1 MKWVLFSISCRFRN
15 CKEGFVWV
23 FSGLYGPL
31 KGREMRELW
40 EELATVKGLWNEPWY
55 IARDFNVVRFPG
67 ETSNGRQMSTTM
79 REFPALL
86 MSLS

>member
-1 MKWVLFSISCRFRN
+1 M
-15 CKEGFVWV
+15 

-31 KGREMRELW
+31 KGRDRRELW

-55 IARDFNVVRFPG
+55 IARDVNVVRFPG
-67 ETSNGRQMSTTM
+67 ETSNGRQMLTTM
-79 REFPALL
+79 REFLALL